1 MNLRFRELAALYC
14 FFYYDNPENQ
24 TKYPIKFA
32 MFQDEVRRLKTDG
45 EIFPVSLR
53 SERPG
58 LPPTLQNPK

>member
-32 MFQDEVRRLKTDG
+32 MFQEEIKRLKTD
-45 EIFPVSLR
+45 EKV
-53 SERPG
+53 
-58 LPPTLQNPK
+58 